1 MLYVWGDFMSMGKK
15 GLSAMKIVYV
25 VIGLVIGLQ
34 VLVALLP
41 TASSNINGLL
51 TNVSSDSTAYGAG
64 PASLASVFTGIWG
77 YVLVAGMIGFV
88 IMAAKK
94 FFGGSGKI

>member
-1 MLYVWGDFMSMGKK
+1 MKMDKK
-15 GLSAMKIVYV
+15 GLSAMKIIYV
-25 VIGLVIGLQ
+25 VIGLVVGLQ

-51 TNVSSDSTAYGAG
+51 SNVSSDSTTYGAG
-64 PASLASVFTGIWG
+64 PAALASVFSGIWA

-88 IMAAKK
+88 ILAAKK
-94 FFGGSGKI
+94 FFGGNGRI